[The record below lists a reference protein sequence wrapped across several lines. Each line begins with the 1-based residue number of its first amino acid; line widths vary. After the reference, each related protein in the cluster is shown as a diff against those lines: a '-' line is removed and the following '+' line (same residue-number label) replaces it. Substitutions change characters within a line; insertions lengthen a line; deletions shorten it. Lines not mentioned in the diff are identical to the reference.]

1 VTVFKHPSFIP
12 VGMVFPS
19 LLLAGCGGP
28 NLPPVKGP
36 EEQSAARA
44 AFEQRLEALENGNQ
58 DKVWDGLSARSQYR
72 IQQNAG
78 EGAAQQREP
87 SPGEKAKAIAKL
99 REIVGRKP
107 KIKDV
112 RGTRSSVEVEF
123 EYADGKSRDLEMV
136 FEGGAWKLNLF
147 SS

>member
-1 VTVFKHPSFIP
+1 VTVFKHPSFTL
-12 VGMVFPS
+12 VGMVFLS
-19 LLLAGCGGP
+19 SLLAGCGGP

-36 EEQSAARA
+36 EEQAAARA
-44 AFEQRLEALENGNQ
+44 AFEQMLEALDSGNQ

-72 IQQNAG
+72 LRQPAG
-78 EGAAQQREP
+78 EGLAEKDKP
-87 SPGEKAKAIAKL
+87 SPAEKAKAVTTL
-99 REIVGRKP
+99 RGLVGRKP

-136 FEGGAWKLNLF
+136 FEDGAWRLNLF